1 MVEATGDARGHH
13 PGSRGYARILVA
25 LLAAG
30 IATFAQLYSPQGIL
44 PIIARDFGV
53 SPAQAGLMISVAT
66 LGVVV
71 GLLPWSVIADRS
83 GRVRTMSFSL
93 VAAGVF
99 AVVLPFA
106 PTFEILLAI
115 RFLEGAALAGLPAIA
130 IAYLHEEVSAR
141 FTAIAAGT
149 YISGTTIGGLLGR
162 LLAVP
167 VTELVDWRWGLG
179 SVAVVS
185 IVSASVFIIVA
196 PEPRGFVRS
205 SSRGFWRAVG
215 ALLRRGRLLALIA
228 QGFLLM
234 GAFVSVYNYLGF
246 RLEAPPFALA
256 PVLTS
261 LLFLAYLSGTWSSRR
276 IGLVVARRGR
286 RMALLSGIAAMA
298 SGALLTLSPA
308 LPVIVIGLVI
318 LTAGFF
324 AAHSVAAEWVG
335 HEALTGRAQASS
347 LYNIGYYA
355 GSSLLGW
362 IGGLAFGAAS
372 WPGMIAIVTLLC
384 GASAAIALAL
394 PDRSR
399 E

>member
-1 MVEATGDARGHH
+1 MGDARGHH

-30 IATFAQLYSPQGIL
+30 VATFAQLYSPQGIL
-44 PIIARDFGV
+44 PIIAREFAV
-53 SPAQAGLMISVAT
+53 TPAQAGLMISVAT

-71 GLLPWSVIADRS
+71 GLLPWSFVADRV
-83 GRVRTMSFSL
+83 GRVRAMTLSL

-99 AVVLPFA
+99 AVILPFA
-106 PTFEILLAI
+106 PTFGLLLAV
-115 RFLEGAALAGLPAIA
+115 RLLEGAALAGLPAIA

-141 FTAIAAGT
+141 FTAVAAGT

-167 VTELVDWRWGLG
+167 VTETVDWRWGLG
-179 SVAVVS
+179 SVAIVS
-185 IVSASVFIIVA
+185 IVSATVFIVVA
-196 PEPRGFVRS
+196 PEPRGFIRTT
-205 SSRGFWRAVG
+205 SRGFWRGVG
-215 ALLRRGRLLALIA
+215 SLLGRSRLLALFA

-276 IGLVVARRGR
+276 IGLVVTRHGR
-286 RMALLSGIAAMA
+286 RAALLSGIAAMA
-298 SGALLTLSPA
+298 TGVLLTLSPA

-335 HEALTGRAQASS
+335 REALTGRAQASS

-355 GSSLLGW
+355 GSSALGW
-362 IGGLAFGAAS
+362 LGGLAFGVAS
-372 WPGMIAIVTLLC
+372 WAGTVAVVALLC
-384 GASAAIALAL
+384 GTSACIALTL
-394 PDRSR
+394 PGRSR